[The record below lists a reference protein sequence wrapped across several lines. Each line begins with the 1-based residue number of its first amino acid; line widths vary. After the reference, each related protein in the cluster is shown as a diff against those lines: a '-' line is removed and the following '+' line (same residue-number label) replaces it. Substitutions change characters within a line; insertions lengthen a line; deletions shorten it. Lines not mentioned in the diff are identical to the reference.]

1 MNPYQTLGLDPSCS
15 AAEVKAAYRRLSS
28 EHHPDRG
35 GDSERMA
42 QINTAYE
49 TLSDPDRRQ
58 RFDETGNL
66 REPPGV
72 DSLAREVLFGAMLR
86 ALDQLRDDADLV
98 KAVRNA
104 LQSARAEG
112 RSKLSD
118 VKRRQERL
126 EAARSKI
133 EDGGLFAGLFDQR
146 AGDLTR
152 GRQGLESQLA
162 AFDRAI
168 ELLEACRWTGD
179 PAQMQVYLFTSGTAS
194 TTTGI

>member
-1 MNPYQTLGLDPSCS
+1 MTRSVGSGSTRP
-15 AAEVKAAYRRLSS
+15 
-28 EHHPDRG
+28 
-35 GDSERMA
+35 GD
-42 QINTAYE
+42 T
-49 TLSDPDRRQ
+49 
-58 RFDETGNL
+58 
-66 REPPGV
+66 REPPGI
-72 DSLAREVLFGAMLR
+72 DALARDVLFGAMLR

-112 RSKLSD
+112 RSK
-118 VKRRQERL
+118 
-126 EAARSKI
+126 I
-133 EDGGLFAGLFDQR
+133 EDGGLFVGLFDQR
-146 AGDLTR
+146 AGELTR

-179 PAQMQVYLFTSGTAS
+179 PEQMQVYLFTSGTAS

>member
-1 MNPYQTLGLDPSCS
+1 MNPYETLGLDPTCS
-15 AAEVKAAYRRLSS
+15 PAEIKAAYRRLSS

-49 TLSDPDRRQ
+49 TLSSPERRK
-58 RFDETGNL
+58 RFDETGSV
-66 REPPGV
+66 REPPGI
-72 DSLAREVLFGAMLR
+72 DAQAREVLFGAMLR
-86 ALDQLRDDADLV
+86 ALDQLHGDADLV

-112 RSKLSD
+112 RSKLSG
-118 VKRRQERL
+118 VKRRRDRL

-133 EDGGLFAGLFDQR
+133 EDGGLFVGLFDQR
-146 AGDLTR
+146 AGELTR

-179 PAQMQVYLFTSGTAS
+179 PEQMQVYLFTSGTAS